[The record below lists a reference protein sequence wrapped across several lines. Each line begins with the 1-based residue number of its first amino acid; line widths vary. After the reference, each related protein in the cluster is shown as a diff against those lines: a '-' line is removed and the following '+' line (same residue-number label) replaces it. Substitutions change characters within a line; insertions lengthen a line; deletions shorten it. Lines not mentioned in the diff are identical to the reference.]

1 MFAEKQAVAMGKSG
15 KSLVVAAMHVYIF
28 YIHRYLKWDDRV
40 LFPYNKVY
48 RIMALITFSHV
59 FISFSTNS
67 MLAKF
72 ATAHF
77 IGFADANVCFFLKY
91 LFCAFLLIKCIC
103 GHFLS

>member
-59 FISFSTNS
+59 FISFCYQLNASEIRYCS
-67 MLAKF
+67 
-72 ATAHF
+72 F
-77 IGFADANVCFFLKY
+77 IGFADANVCISLKY
-91 LFCAFLLIKCIC
+91 LFCAFFINKMYL
-103 GHFLS
+103 